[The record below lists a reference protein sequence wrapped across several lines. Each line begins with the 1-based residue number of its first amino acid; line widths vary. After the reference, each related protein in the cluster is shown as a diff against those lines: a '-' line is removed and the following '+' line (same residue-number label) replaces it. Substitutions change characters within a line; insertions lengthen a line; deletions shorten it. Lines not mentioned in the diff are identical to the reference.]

1 MASLGHSLVV
11 QWLGLCASTS
21 GTLGL
26 IPALGTK
33 TPQATQVGQKKKKK
47 VTGLTIIRFYFLTF
61 IEIQLIYNV
70 VLLSGVQQSDS
81 VIQIIHVCFSLD
93 SFPL

>member
-1 MASLGHSLVV
+1 MV

-33 TPQATQVGQKKKKK
+33 TPQATQVGQKKKK

-61 IEIQLIYNV
+61 IDIQLIYNV